1 MKKVIKKWTKEEER
15 ILLNQVRV
23 FPQNLTKCFMIVSEQ
38 IDRSPGAVANHW
50 YTKVS
55 KDPDSLV
62 FFTASQ
68 KHVSRNRK
76 NGAGVE
82 SNESIWKKLVRI
94 ICNLK

>member
-1 MKKVIKKWTKEEER
+1 MKKEIKRWTREEDKC
-15 ILLNQVRV
+15 LLNQVRV

-38 IDRSPGAVANHW
+38 INRSPGAVANHW

-55 KDPDSLV
+55 KDPDALV

-76 NGAGVE
+76 NGAGVA
-82 SNESIWKKLVRI
+82 STDNIWKKLVRI
-94 ICNLK
+94 IRNLK